1 MINLLALGLLLASV
15 AAAGTITGTVK
26 VARAAD
32 SSNVVVYVDRIEGK
46 TFPPPKNPVTLDQIN
61 LTFVPYVLPVLLGTT
76 VAFPNTD
83 EVRHNVFSPSPPK
96 RFNLGTYLRGVV
108 RTVTFDKPGEVAL
121 LCNVHLEM
129 SAYVVVVETP
139 YFAVTAKDGSFAIQN
154 VPPGRYPIKTWHEKT
169 KPATAEV
176 TIKAEE
182 TVELR
187 LVLK

>member
-1 MINLLALGLLLASV
+1 MNLVALGLLLASV
-15 AAAGTITGTVK
+15 GGAGTITGTVK
-26 VARAAD
+26 VTRAAD
-32 SSNVVVYVDRIEGK
+32 SSNVVVYVDRIEGE

-61 LTFVPYVLPVLLGTT
+61 LTFVPHVLPVLLGTT

-96 RFNLGTYLRGVV
+96 RFNLGTYPRGIV

-139 YFAVTAKDGSFAIQN
+139 YFAVTAKDGSFVIQN
-154 VPPGRYPIKTWHEKT
+154 VPPGKYTIKTWHEKS

-176 TIKAEE
+176 AIKGDERVA
-182 TVELR
+182 LH
-187 LVLK
+187 LVSK